1 MSQQLLNSEEIV
13 IPDISNLVIE
23 LETAKIEGIICLITN
38 VLGYT
43 LLVFKDRHGYQ
54 IDAIPPK
61 GDRYCLGEIFY
72 SAASAEAKARKWI
85 EDLREEDDEWE
96 LDSDE

>member
-1 MSQQLLNSEEIV
+1 MTDHN
-13 IPDISNLVIE
+13 
-23 LETAKIEGIICLITN
+23 LETPKIEGIICLITN
-38 VLGYT
+38 VFGYT

-54 IDAIPPK
+54 IDAIAPN

-72 SAASAEAKARKWI
+72 SAASAEAKGRKWI
-85 EDLREEDDEWE
+85 EELREEEDEWE